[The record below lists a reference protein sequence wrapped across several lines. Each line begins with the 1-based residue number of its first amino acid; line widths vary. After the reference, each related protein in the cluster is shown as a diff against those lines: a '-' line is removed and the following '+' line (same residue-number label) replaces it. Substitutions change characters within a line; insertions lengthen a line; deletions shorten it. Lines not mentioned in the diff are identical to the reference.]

1 MQEEEMEVDST
12 ASSFGG
18 ESTASQLIQGPS
30 LIGVHNNATEDAAM
44 QSFIN

>member
-1 MQEEEMEVDST
+1 MQQNEMEIAST
-12 ASSFGG
+12 ASNFGAD
-18 ESTASQLIQGPS
+18 SVASQLIQGPS